1 MTMSR
6 ATLQASLIAIAL
18 AMSAAASE
26 PSSDGASKAE
36 DPLAPLNRKVLALN
50 YVLDR
55 AVLRPASRVY
65 RRVVPGFARTGV
77 RNVLNNVIEPRTVLN
92 QCLQGKLGAAA
103 SDAGRFIVN
112 STLGIG
118 GLFDPATAMGL
129 ERHREDFGQ
138 TLGRWGFGTG
148 PYLVLPVIGPSTFR
162 DGGAKLVD
170 VATGPLNAVDDDAIR
185 FGIGAL
191 DRVDAR
197 ARQTDL
203 SGQWGDDPYVYLRE
217 LHLARRAAEVE
228 DDVQI
233 E

>member
-1 MTMSR
+1 MTTSR
-6 ATLQASLIAIAL
+6 ATLVASLIAIAL
-18 AMSAAASE
+18 AMPAAASE
-26 PSSDGASKAE
+26 PSADGAQAE
-36 DPLAPLNRKVLALN
+36 DPLAPLNRKVLAFN

-55 AVLRPASRVY
+55 AVLRPASVVY

-77 RNVLNNVIEPRTVLN
+77 RNFLNNLIEPRTVLN
-92 QCLQGKLGAAA
+92 QCLQGKFGAASA
-103 SDAGRFIVN
+103 DAGRFLVN

-118 GLFDPATAMGL
+118 GLFDPAKAMGL

-148 PYLVLPVIGPSTFR
+148 PYLVLPVIGPTTFR

-170 VATGPLNAVDDDAIR
+170 VATGPLNAVDDDAVR

-191 DRVDAR
+191 DRVDKR
-197 ARQTDL
+197 SRQADL
-203 SGQWGDDPYVYLRE
+203 SGQWGDDPYVDLRV

-228 DDVQI
+228 DEVEID
-233 E
+233 

>member
-1 MTMSR
+1 MR
-6 ATLQASLIAIAL
+6 VTLQAAVIAVAL
-18 AMSAAASE
+18 GMPAAASD
-26 PSSDGASKAE
+26 SSAGSQTN
-36 DPLAPLNRKVLALN
+36 DPLAPLNRKVLAFN

-55 AVLRPASRVY
+55 ALLRPASGVY
-65 RRVVPGFARTGV
+65 RRVVPGFARTGL
-77 RNVLNNVIEPRTVLN
+77 RNFLNNLIEPRTVLN

-103 SDAGRFIVN
+103 GDAGRFVVN

-118 GLFDPATAMGL
+118 GFLDPATAMGL
-129 ERHREDFGQ
+129 ARHREDFGQ
-138 TLGRWGFGTG
+138 TLARWGVGRG
-148 PYLVLPVIGPSTFR
+148 PYLVLPVVGPSTLR

-170 VATGPLNAVDDDAIR
+170 VATGPLNAVDDDAVR

-197 ARQTDL
+197 SRQADL

-217 LHLARRAAEVE
+217 LHLARRAADVADEVR
-228 DDVQI
+228 I

>member
-1 MTMSR
+1 MKAFR
-6 ATLQASLIAIAL
+6 AALHACVIAVSLGA
-18 AMSAAASE
+18 AAASE
-26 PSSDGASKAE
+26 PSVDGASTAQ
-36 DPLAPLNRKVLALN
+36 DPLAPLNRKVLAFN

-55 AVLRPASRVY
+55 ALLRPASGVY
-65 RRVVPGFARTGV
+65 RRVVPRFARTGV
-77 RNVLNNVIEPRTVLN
+77 RNVLNNIIEPRTILN
-92 QCLQGKLGAAA
+92 QCLQGKLGAAGA
-103 SDAGRFIVN
+103 DAGRFIVN

-138 TLGRWGFGTG
+138 TLGRWGVGTG
-148 PYLVLPVIGPSTFR
+148 PYLVLPVIGPSTLR

-170 VATGPLNAVDDDAIR
+170 VATGPMNAVDDDAVR
-185 FGIGAL
+185 LGIGAL

-217 LHLARRAAEVE
+217 LHLARRAADVE
-228 DDVQI
+228 DEVRI

>member
-1 MTMSR
+1 MTTLR
-6 ATLQASLIAIAL
+6 PALQALCVAIAL
-18 AMSAAASE
+18 AMPAAAAE
-26 PSSDGASKAE
+26 PSADGASKAG
-36 DPLAPLNRKVLALN
+36 DPLAPLNRKVLAVN

-77 RNVLNNVIEPRTVLN
+77 RNALNNLLEPRTVLN
-92 QCLQGKLGAAA
+92 QCLQGKLGTAAA
-103 SDAGRFIVN
+103 DAGRFVVN

-118 GLFDPATAMGL
+118 GLFDPATTMGL
-129 ERHREDFGQ
+129 ERHSEDFGQ
-138 TLGRWGFGTG
+138 TLGRWGVGTG
-148 PYLVLPVIGPSTFR
+148 PYLVLPVIGPSTLR

-170 VATGPLNAVDDDAIR
+170 VATGPMNAVDDDAVR

-191 DRVDAR
+191 DRVDKR
-197 ARQTDL
+197 SRQADL

-217 LHLARRAAEVE
+217 LYLSRRAADIE
-228 DDVQI
+228 D

>member
-6 ATLQASLIAIAL
+6 ATLQACFAAIAL
-18 AMSAAASE
+18 AMPATASE
-26 PSSDGASKAE
+26 PSAAKAE
-36 DPLAPLNRKVLALN
+36 DPLAPLNRKVLAFN

-55 AVLRPASRVY
+55 AVLRPASGVY

-92 QCLQGKLGAAA
+92 QCLQGKFGAAA
-103 SDAGRFIVN
+103 ADAGRFIVN

-129 ERHREDFGQ
+129 GRHREDFGQ
-138 TLGRWGFGTG
+138 TLGRWGVGTG
-148 PYLVLPVIGPSTFR
+148 PYLVLPVIGPSTLR

-170 VATGPLNAVDDDAIR
+170 VATGPLNAVEDDAIR
-185 FGIGAL
+185 LGIGAL

-197 ARQTDL
+197 AGQTDL
-203 SGQWGDDPYVYLRE
+203 SGQWGDDPYVHLRE